1 MDLQQEYNEAFAAFY
16 QAKQKADEAKDVA
29 RKAFQRMKKE
39 EKGFGQGD
47 VVEYKG
53 VQGVCLGWDYPT
65 ELRCDGDVSSYFS
78 CFYPYKRDGSLST
91 QIRYIYDLKLVKIIK
106 RSTDNEGHE

>member
-1 MDLQQEYNEAFAAFY
+1 MDSQKEYTKALKNFYYAQAAANEA
-16 QAKQKADEAKDVA
+16 KKIA
-29 RKAFQRMKKE
+29 RQAFQRMKKE

-65 ELRCDGDVSSYFS
+65 ELRSDGDVSSYFS

-91 QIRYIYDLKLVKIIK
+91 QIRYIYDLNFLKII
-106 RSTDNEGHE
+106 EHVE